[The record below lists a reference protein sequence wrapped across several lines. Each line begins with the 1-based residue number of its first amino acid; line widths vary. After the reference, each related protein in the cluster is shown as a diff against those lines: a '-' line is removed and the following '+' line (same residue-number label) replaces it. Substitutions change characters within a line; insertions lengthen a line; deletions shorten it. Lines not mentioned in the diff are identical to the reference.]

1 MKTHSLFFAMLLLL
15 AFQFI
20 NSSDLYAQTASD
32 NKTVQ
37 AASTPLSA
45 FAGKYIF
52 TGNRTLFLQI
62 TAANDHLV
70 LKQLWDDQEINFKQ
84 KAALDFYND
93 EHAFPLKFTKSN
105 TGAITQVLAFD
116 KDVWNK
122 VDDNYKFVPQKT
134 IQLTPDQLKAFE
146 GKFELKGGD
155 GDEFLQITATN
166 GHLVLKQLWDQ
177 KEITFSPVSDVD
189 FFNDDQTFPL
199 KFTKGDNG
207 LATQVLAFN
216 KDVWI
221 KVK

>member
-1 MKTHSLFFAMLLLL
+1 MKKHTLALAILLLL
-15 AFQFI
+15 VFQFI
-20 NSSDLYAQTASD
+20 NSSGLYGQTASD

-37 AASTPLSA
+37 APLTPLSA

-70 LKQLWDDQEINFKQ
+70 LKQLWDDQQIDFKQ
-84 KAALDFYND
+84 KADLDFYND
-93 EHAFPLKFTKSN
+93 EHAFPLKFTKN
-105 TGAITQVLAFD
+105 KTGAITQVLAFD

-122 VDDNYKFVPQKT
+122 VDDSYKFIPQKT
-134 IQLTPDQLKAFE
+134 IQLTSDQLKAFE

-155 GDEFLQITATN
+155 GDDFLQITAAN
-166 GHLVLKQLWDQ
+166 DHLILKQLWDQ
-177 KEITFSPVSDVD
+177 KEFTFSPVSEVD

-199 KFTKGDNG
+199 RFTKGSDG

-216 KDVWI
+216 KDVWV